1 MLGDCVNVA
10 VLATRVMGRLWNGT
24 PWFHLPRRYTLYLSL
39 DVIFVYCDA
48 LELKNLIYTTEDGL
62 WGVMHLFLLIRLLL
76 FIGAFYLNKVFYS
89 FFWWDFF
96 SFDRFIIF
104 FFLIGGLNRRILLAI
119 VMRLS
124 LPFLMVILNHIFMN
138 ICLVTAWA
146 SFEFWSVCIECFFY
160 VISISQCKTIVTA

>member
-1 MLGDCVNVA
+1 
-10 VLATRVMGRLWNGT
+10 
-24 PWFHLPRRYTLYLSL
+24 
-39 DVIFVYCDA
+39 
-48 LELKNLIYTTEDGL
+48 
-62 WGVMHLFLLIRLLL
+62 MHLFLLIRLLL

-138 ICLVTAWA
+138 ICLVTA
-146 SFEFWSVCIECFFY
+146 
-160 VISISQCKTIVTA
+160 